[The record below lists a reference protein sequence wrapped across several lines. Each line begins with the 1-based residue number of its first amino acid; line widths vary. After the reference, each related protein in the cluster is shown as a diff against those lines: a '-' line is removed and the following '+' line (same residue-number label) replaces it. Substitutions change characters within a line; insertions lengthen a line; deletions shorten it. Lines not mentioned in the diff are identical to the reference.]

1 MCVACRARSIT
12 SFILEVRTTVIQT
25 KDVHASV
32 GLEQTFY
39 ALRAKTSLSLS
50 LHSFP
55 FLSTSISLTEGSIN
69 SPIPYQ
75 NFLREDNIREAI
87 VSGMLPP
94 PSSSPPSSSAPNAKP
109 RSPLTPLLYG
119 LILPL
124 SSSSPSSSSSSH
136 NMYGDGAHTQTQTLD
151 RSNVTSFQFATILFA
166 HLIRHAPQCKALAR
180 GIVPPPLNTDG
191 ADAIGG
197 GAGAAGGGGGG
208 GGNFFVPA
216 DGAPPPVPQSEDK
229 QAEEED
235 EEDEAPTL
243 LQLLT
248 EHLSLAFLSR
258 GRAAGSNKSGDTEP
272 TMIQSGMS
280 GREQREWDR
289 VIVAS
294 LGLLG
299 QWLWEEPKAVR
310 EFLEGGGL
318 SLVSVFAAMVYRF
331 APSPQ
336 VSSKFVLPPLIL
348 RPPPPPPPPH
358 HHPPHPPKPPC
369 PSLSSF
375 LYPSPASCSAHQA
388 ALRDPLVPS
397 LPLLTFR
404 ARK

>member
-1 MCVACRARSIT
+1 
-12 SFILEVRTTVIQT
+12 
-25 KDVHASV
+25 
-32 GLEQTFY
+32 
-39 ALRAKTSLSLS
+39 
-50 LHSFP
+50 
-55 FLSTSISLTEGSIN
+55 
-69 SPIPYQ
+69 
-75 NFLREDNIREAI
+75 
-87 VSGMLPP
+87 
-94 PSSSPPSSSAPNAKP
+94 
-109 RSPLTPLLYG
+109 
-119 LILPL
+119 
-124 SSSSPSSSSSSH
+124 
-136 NMYGDGAHTQTQTLD
+136 MYGDGAHTQTQTLD

-197 GAGAAGGGGGG
+197 GLGTGG

-216 DGAPPPVPQSEDK
+216 DGAPPPVPQAEHK
-229 QAEEED
+229 EAAEEED

-258 GRAAGSNKSGDTEP
+258 GRAQSSNKSGDTEP

-318 SLVSVFAAMVYRF
+318 SLVS
-331 APSPQ
+331 
-336 VSSKFVLPPLIL
+336 
-348 RPPPPPPPPH
+348 
-358 HHPPHPPKPPC
+358 
-369 PSLSSF
+369 LSF
-375 LYPSPASCSAHQA
+375 
-388 ALRDPLVPS
+388 
-397 LPLLTFR
+397 F
-404 ARK
+404 